1 MLTINIAWI
10 GKRQL
15 LAQAAQM
22 HGGISA
28 HVSLVSFCT
37 CSTLRIINTFRQN
50 MSLYGNVSNRLKI
63 NAKNKK
69 RISDK
74 KLTLQSCFGVVFK
87 YFSEGF
93 LG

>member
-37 CSTLRIINTFRQN
+37 CSTLCTLRQN
-50 MSLYGNVSNRLKI
+50 MSLHGNVSNRLKI

-74 KLTLQSCFGVVFK
+74 KLTLQSCFGVVLK